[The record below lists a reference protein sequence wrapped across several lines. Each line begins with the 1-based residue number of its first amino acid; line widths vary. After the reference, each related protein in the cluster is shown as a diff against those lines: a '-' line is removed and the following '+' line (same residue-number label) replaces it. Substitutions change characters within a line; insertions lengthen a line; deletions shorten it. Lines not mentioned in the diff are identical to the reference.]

1 MTALALIIAIIALI
15 IAIMAYQR
23 AGGQIEVGPQLE
35 GLSKAIDTFREKTAD
50 LLERIEAALRK
61 KEEERKES

>member
-23 AGGQIEVGPQLE
+23 AGGQIEIRHQLE
-35 GLSKAIDTFREKTAD
+35 NLSKATDTLREKTAD
-50 LLERIEAALRK
+50 LLERMEAALRK